1 MLSLQVDFHE
11 QEQRPHNP
19 DSRAVW
25 QEYEELLERARQQFG
40 LLRELPLYGRVHWED
55 CFQKVSLAAVVP
67 VVAVVRSA
75 VQAALCAGMSTWGI
89 QRVSS
94 IAGLGCLQAAS

>member
-1 MLSLQVDFHE
+1 MPSLQVDFHE

-55 CFQKVSLAAVVP
+55 CFQKVSPALVMP

-75 VQAALCAGMSTWGI
+75 LCKLPLVLACTHGDSRG
-89 QRVSS
+89 
-94 IAGLGCLQAAS
+94 